1 MKVYIIGAGPGDPK
15 LITVRGAE
23 LIEQCPIVL
32 YTGSLVSKA
41 VIARA
46 DKNALVLD
54 SASMDLDEI
63 MDVFIKAKADNHDV
77 ARVHTG
83 DPSIFGSTAE
93 QMRRMQKEGIEY
105 EIIPGVSSFVA
116 SAAALGKELTLPEL
130 SQTVIISRCEGRT
143 PVPDKEKLSMLAK
156 HQSTL
161 VLFLSVALMHKVV
174 DELSP
179 HYGKECPVAV
189 VQRATWPDQLIVR
202 GTLDDIADK
211 VKQAEIESTAII
223 IVGRVLT
230 SKDFADSKLYSPDF
244 SHGFRP

>member
-1 MKVYIIGAGPGDPK
+1 MRVYIIGAGPGDPK

-23 LIEQCPIVL
+23 LIEQCQVVL

-46 DKNALVLD
+46 NENALVLD

-63 MDVFIKAKADNHDV
+63 MDVLIKAKADNHDV

-93 QMRRMQKEGIEY
+93 QMRRMREEGIEY

-116 SAAALGKELTLPEL
+116 SAAVLGKELTLPEL
-130 SQTVIISRCEGRT
+130 SQTIIISRCEGRT
-143 PVPDKEKLSMLAK
+143 SVPDREKLSMLAE

-161 VLFLSVALMHKVV
+161 VLFLSVALVNKVV

-179 HYGKECPVAV
+179 HYGKDCPVAV
-189 VQRATWPDQLIVR
+189 VQRATWPNQLIVR

-211 VKQAEIESTAII
+211 IKQAKIKSTAII

-230 SKDFADSKLYSPDF
+230 STDFADSKLYSPEF
-244 SHGFRP
+244 SHGFRT